1 MKKSFIKFPP
11 FVVAVSLVA
20 VHSAGV
26 SAEEK
31 DGAVG
36 VVRRVGKVENEGDI
50 VDHQTSA
57 GTNLIK
63 L

>member
-11 FVVAVSLVA
+11 FVVAVSLVS

-36 VVRRVGKVENEGDI
+36 VVRRDGKVENEGG
-50 VDHQTSA
+50 VVHHQTSA
-57 GTNLIK
+57 GLNLIK